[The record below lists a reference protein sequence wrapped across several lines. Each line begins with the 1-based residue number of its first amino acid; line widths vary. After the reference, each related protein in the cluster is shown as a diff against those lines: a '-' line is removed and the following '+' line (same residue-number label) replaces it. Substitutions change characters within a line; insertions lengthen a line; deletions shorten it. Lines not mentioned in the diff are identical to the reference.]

1 MKRANRKY
9 RINLFHGEV
18 SFSRKSNLEICLTN
32 VNLVNYQ
39 LSTSWVQ
46 SAKKFPRL

>member
-1 MKRANRKY
+1 MKRTNREY

-18 SFSRKSNLEICLTN
+18 SFSRKSSLEICLTN

-39 LSTSWVQ
+39 LCTNWVQ
-46 SAKKFPRL
+46 SAKEFIL